1 MQDYNKRN
9 LNFLLGVFGLLA
21 VVFLSVVMLT
31 FVAKDG
37 LWSAIVPAAYI
48 IYCVVRDFRKLLK
61 YKDEK

>member
-1 MQDYNKRN
+1 MQEYNKRN
-9 LNFLLGVFGLLA
+9 LLFLIGVFGLLA

-37 LWSAIVPAAYI
+37 RWSMLVPAAYI
-48 IYCVVRDFRKLLK
+48 VYCVVRDFRRLLK